1 MMTDPIVIIGSGF
14 AAYQLVKAIRRG
26 DQTCPIHVFTTN
38 DGSDYNKPDLSHVFS
53 RQQRAEDLIRQT
65 GEAFAEEQKVT
76 LHAHCPITAID
87 PVAKTVTAVGTSY
100 TYGKLVLATGARAFI
115 PPMKGDAVS
124 EVLTLNSLEEYRL
137 SQDALLAAAHVTV
150 IGAGLIGAEL
160 AMDFAT
166 SGKRVTLVDPAA
178 SIMASLLPETVAH
191 KLEKVMTQMGV
202 TLALGDHIQRVDTQL
217 EDPTDHRVRVAL
229 ASGREFGSSHVV
241 AAAGLVPNTAL
252 AEQTGL
258 QTGRGIV
265 VDSQLQTSC
274 ADIYALGD
282 CGEINGQVM
291 AYLQPALL
299 SANALAKTLLGTPTE
314 VVFPPML
321 VKVKTPHYPIQLS
334 GHNVLGAH
342 RWQVDVDNTG
352 ATCQTF
358 DAEGKAQGFVV
369 TEQHLP
375 KAFTLLN
382 ALR

>member
-1 MMTDPIVIIGSGF
+1 MTDSIVIIGSGF

-26 DQTCPIHVFTTN
+26 DQTCPIHVFTAN

-53 RQQRAEDLIRQT
+53 RQQRAEDLVRQS
-65 GEAFAEEQKVT
+65 GEAFAQEQQVT
-76 LHAHCPITAID
+76 LHAHCPVEAID
-87 PVAKTVTAVGTSY
+87 PVAKTVTASGVSY
-100 TYGKLVLATGARAFI
+100 AYGKLVLATGARAFI
-115 PPMKGDAVS
+115 PPMEGDGVHT
-124 EVLTLNSLEEYRL
+124 VRTLNSLEEYRY
-137 SQDALLAAAHVTV
+137 SQDALLAASHVTV

-166 SGKRVTLVDPAA
+166 SGKHVTLVDPAA

-191 KLEKVMTQMGV
+191 KLEKVMTQMGI
-202 TLALGDHIQRVDTQL
+202 TLALGDHIQRIDTQPDNHL
-217 EDPTDHRVRVAL
+217 EPHVRVTL
-229 ASGREFGSSHVV
+229 ASGRSFDSSQVI

-252 AEQTGL
+252 AIQTGL

-282 CGEINGQVM
+282 CAEINGQVM

-299 SANALAKTLLGTPTE
+299 SANALAKTLLGTPTA
-314 VVFPPML
+314 VVLPPML

-342 RWQVDVDNTG
+342 RWQVDLDSTG
-352 ATCQTF
+352 TTCQTF
-358 DAEGKAQGFVV
+358 DEEGKAQGFVV